1 MFTGSGVVNVI
12 ATDDDGTSPNNLV
25 RYSIISGSQ
34 NKFLIDPNRGWITV
48 APSASLDYDIFGPQ
62 YILTVQAMD
71 GGAPALS
78 GTAIVN
84 ISILD
89 INNKPPVFVGGKQ
102 FVQTVR
108 EDASIGTILIQLN
121 ATDPDENA
129 RLLYRFVDFSMTG
142 FDGSGNVI
150 NNDSYFTV
158 KTTLILVRCITGKI
172 SHHCMGT
179 FPSVSDHLQDKCE
192 QRLLNVMLRRH

>member
-12 ATDDDGTSPNNLV
+12 ATDDDGTSPNNLI

-102 FVQTVR
+102 FVETVR
-108 EDASIGTILIQLN
+108 EDAPIGTVLFQLT
-121 ATDPDENA
+121 ATDPDETA

-150 NNDSYFTV
+150 NNDSYLTV
-158 KTTLILVRCITGKI
+158 
-172 SHHCMGT
+172 
-179 FPSVSDHLQDKCE
+179 
-192 QRLLNVMLRRH
+192 